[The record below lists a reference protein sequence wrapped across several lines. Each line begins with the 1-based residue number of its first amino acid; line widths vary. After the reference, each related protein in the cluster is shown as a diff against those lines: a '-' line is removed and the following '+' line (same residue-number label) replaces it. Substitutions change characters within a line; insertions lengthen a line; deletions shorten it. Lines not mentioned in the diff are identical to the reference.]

1 MMKHTIGSMRAY
13 GRLFAVLAG
22 GLGIGPAVAAPV
34 YLCPSAD
41 GKPEYSSQ
49 RLNQRCEESSL
60 FVEGPNNDRDG
71 IEKLWYQSEFQIDP
85 DVTVVSPTEA
95 AKKVPLNIH
104 LRNQPKPKAAPVR
117 TAVVSAPVPV
127 VKTRRQLLQSE
138 LAGEQRALR
147 QTQQRLAQARA
158 SAADVTRIRQLERA
172 VADRQENI
180 RAIQSEMPPI

>member
-1 MMKHTIGSMRAY
+1 MR
-13 GRLFAVLAG
+13 
-22 GLGIGPAVAAPV
+22 PA
-34 YLCPSAD
+34 AD
-41 GKPEYSSQ
+41 GRPEYSSQ

-60 FVEGPNNDRDG
+60 FVEGPSNDRDG

-95 AKKVPLNIH
+95 AKEAAKRVPLNIH
-104 LRNQPKPKAAPVR
+104 LRNQPKPKAAPSR
-117 TAVVSAPVPV
+117 APVVVAAPVPV
-127 VKTRRQLLQSE
+127 VKTRRQILQSE

-158 SAADVTRIRQLERA
+158 SAADVARIRQLERA